1 MFDQLPQDP
10 VLCLSVV
17 NTKLRDH
24 YKNLDLLC
32 DDLQIEK
39 AQLMDKLA
47 MIDYEYDT
55 VKNQFI

>member
-55 VKNQFI
+55 AKNQFI